1 MNSPNDGNGK
11 LALREQQVKQ
21 AEELLGTLPQQTGVA
36 KGLFYGQFVAD
47 WVFPYPRL
55 SETQRP
61 LVEAAVKEVTQFC
74 EEHLDPVRIDREADI
89 PRDVI
94 DGLGRLGVLGMTGPT
109 ELGGRGFSQMGY
121 GKILEGG
128 PETIRQTRQLLN
140 QMFGGDGRLAKELLD
155 ELHLKAR
162 RGDEAREGL
171 AAFSEKRVPSW
182 SRERST

>member
-1 MNSPNDGNGK
+1 MATCDIVIATDDSRFGFPEARRGLLPALICRTLHSRIREGDLRDLLLTGEIITAQR
-11 LALREQQVKQ
+11 ALRVGLVQHVVPGHQLMDEARRIAEQ
-21 AEELLGTLPQQTGVA
+21 
-36 KGLFYGQFVAD
+36 
-47 WVFPYPRL
+47 
-55 SETQRP
+55 
-61 LVEAAVKEVTQFC
+61 
-74 EEHLDPVRIDREADI
+74 
-89 PRDVI
+89 
-94 DGLGRLGVLGMTGPT
+94 
-109 ELGGRGFSQMGY
+109 
-121 GKILEGG
+121 ILEGG